1 LTGDD
6 RAVATAAIDRIE
18 EFFRGLGI
26 GTTLSDYEIDH
37 PESFP
42 AQCVAAMEAQRT
54 IILGEHK
61 DIRSTDVKTI
71 LEAAL

>member
-1 LTGDD
+1 
-6 RAVATAAIDRIE
+6 
-18 EFFRGLGI
+18 LGI
-26 GTTLSDYEIDH
+26 GTTLSDYEIDR

-61 DIRSTDVKTI
+61 DIRSNDVQLI
-71 LEAAL
+71 LEAAI